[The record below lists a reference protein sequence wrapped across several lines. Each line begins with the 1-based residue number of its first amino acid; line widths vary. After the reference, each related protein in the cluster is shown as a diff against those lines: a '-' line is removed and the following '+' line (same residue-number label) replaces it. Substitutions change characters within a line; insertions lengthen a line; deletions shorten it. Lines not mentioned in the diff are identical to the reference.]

1 MKDSTV
7 SVRVESEIKEQAE
20 EILSKLGIS
29 VSTLI
34 NSLYRQVI
42 IKQGVPFEVNLAP
55 RPKALGEY
63 TKEELI
69 ALFEESSRQIE
80 RGEVYPAEEFFDELM
95 KGL

>member
-1 MKDSTV
+1 M
-7 SVRVESEIKEQAE
+7 
-20 EILSKLGIS
+20 
-29 VSTLI
+29 
-34 NSLYRQVI
+34 
-42 IKQGVPFEVNLAP
+42 NLAP